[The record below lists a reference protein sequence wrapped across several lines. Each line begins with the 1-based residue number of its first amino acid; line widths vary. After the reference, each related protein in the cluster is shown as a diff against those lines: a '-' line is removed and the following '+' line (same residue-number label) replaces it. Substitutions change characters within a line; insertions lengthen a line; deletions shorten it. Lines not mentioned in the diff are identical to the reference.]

1 MLRETS
7 KKGKLDKE
15 LKEAIQLLN
24 VLGRPASIASKDMVQ
39 VTGIFRVVTDSGKA
53 ERLMKRAIRGI
64 EVDQDYSRLTRRKAF
79 SFYTLSDFERCMRRI
94 FKDPDWA
101 SQPHKPTVRVK
112 NGTEFWT
119 VIEPDAK
126 YISRSP
132 DFTITLAR
140 KVKADSGLSND
151 EIEGMLA
158 IDTIL

>member
-112 NGTEFWT
+112 NGIEFLT

-126 YISRSP
+126 YIDSL
-132 DFTITLAR
+132 DFVITLAR